1 MNSKKKILPIL
12 YVLFAGKWLFCIR
25 KPPKT
30 EEECSEMTH
39 HQRAH
44 VKLNRWDMFGEEKGR
59 SNQSLEVSFDDKAY
73 VRPGT
78 DGMFS
83 NVSWLTIR

>member
-1 MNSKKKILPIL
+1 M
-12 YVLFAGKWLFCIR
+12 YCIR

-30 EEECSEMTH
+30 EESRSELTH

-44 VKLNRWDMFGEEKGR
+44 AKLNRWDMFGDDSKIAKHSIE
-59 SNQSLEVSFDDKAY
+59 LSFDDKAY

-78 DGMFS
+78 EGTVYFINNS
-83 NVSWLTIR
+83 TSFKYTSVKV

>member
-1 MNSKKKILPIL
+1 M
-12 YVLFAGKWLFCIR
+12 R

-30 EEECSEMTH
+30 EEHSLELTH

-44 VKLNRWDMFGEEKGR
+44 VKLNRQNMFSDTSQIAEL
-59 SNQSLEVSFDDKAY
+59 SLDISFDDKAY

-78 DGMFS
+78 DGKKI
-83 NVSWLTIR
+83 L

>member
-1 MNSKKKILPIL
+1 MLTFC
-12 YVLFAGKWLFCIR
+12 YAGKWLFCVR

-30 EEECSEMTH
+30 EESQTELTH

-44 VKLNRWDMFGEEKGR
+44 VKLNRWDVFATDKAEHG
-59 SNQSLEVSFDDKAY
+59 LELSFDDKAY

-78 DGMFS
+78 DGM
-83 NVSWLTIR
+83 I